1 MFITGAVALAC
12 PSVLSIQGNSHFV
25 VRRCCFFGEKIL
37 HLQSRLK
44 QGRSSAGLER
54 FSHIEEVIGS
64 NPIVPTCFYGALPR
78 TPRLPALVLLLCQG
92 RFCFLAFAAKVPASG
107 GPLVRT

>member
-64 NPIVPTCFYGALPR
+64 NPIVPTKS
-78 TPRLPALVLLLCQG
+78 PATI
-92 RFCFLAFAAKVPASG
+92 SG
-107 GPLVRT
+107 GRTFLLSLYPEETTECTM